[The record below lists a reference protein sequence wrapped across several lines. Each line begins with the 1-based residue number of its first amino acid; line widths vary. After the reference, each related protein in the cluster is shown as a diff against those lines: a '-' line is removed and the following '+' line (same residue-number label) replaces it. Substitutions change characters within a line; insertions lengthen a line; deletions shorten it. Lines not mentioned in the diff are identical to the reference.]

1 MNSVTKTPNQVT
13 ALKIADYLLLKG
25 KREGIEIS
33 NKKLQ
38 KLLYYTQAWSAA
50 INDKKVFE
58 DRIEAWIHGPAIK
71 EVYLAFQQ
79 YGAQPITKEI
89 DEEMV
94 REISS
99 ETRDFVDKVWSVYSS
114 FDANYLEYLTHSER
128 PWQDAR
134 KGLESHVSSEN
145 EISFENMKSYYM
157 TLLAE
162 SK

>member
-1 MNSVTKTPNQVT
+1 MNQATNTTNLPT
-13 ALKIADYLLLKG
+13 ALNVADYLLLKG
-25 KREGIEIS
+25 KTEGVQIS

-50 INDKKVFE
+50 LNDEKVFQ

-89 DEEMV
+89 NEDMIKNV
-94 REISS
+94 SS
-99 ETRDFVDKVWSVYSS
+99 DARKLIDKVWEVYST
-114 FDANYLEYLTHSER
+114 FDANYLEHLTHSET

-134 KGLESHVSSEN
+134 KDLEPHTSSAN
-145 EISFENMKSYYM
+145 EITFESMRTYYK
-157 TLLAE
+157 TLLPQ
-162 SK
+162 